1 MVPFSCDLRAK
12 VIQDGMKECDEG
24 SLNRSLNGYMQE
36 SQHQDTEGRTEREEP
51 HCHVLSLRAAHCL
64 I

>member
-36 SQHQDTEGRTEREEP
+36 SQHLGY
-51 HCHVLSLRAAHCL
+51 
-64 I
+64 